1 METGDTLSQKGLEDL
16 WFIGEVG
23 GIYYYADSGL
33 KNWTDARAF
42 CVEYG
47 LHLSIITTNDQW
59 NLLAAAFNTTA
70 FSGNHWTALRDAYLP
85 RQFSWDNL
93 GTEPS
98 SDIGMVWGNSDG
110 NGNGEYQTCASFYA
124 SSIANTAIYINPCS
138 SYFKVLCE
146 T

>member
-1 METGDTLSQKGLEDL
+1 MCPKNIITFRKGLEDL

-59 NLLAAAFNTTA
+59 NLLASAFNTTA
-70 FSGNHWTALRDAYLP
+70 FSGKSLDCLTRCIP
-85 RQFSWDNL
+85 TSSVFL
-93 GTEPS
+93 G
-98 SDIGMVWGNSDG
+98 
-110 NGNGEYQTCASFYA
+110 
-124 SSIANTAIYINPCS
+124 
-138 SYFKVLCE
+138 
-146 T
+146 